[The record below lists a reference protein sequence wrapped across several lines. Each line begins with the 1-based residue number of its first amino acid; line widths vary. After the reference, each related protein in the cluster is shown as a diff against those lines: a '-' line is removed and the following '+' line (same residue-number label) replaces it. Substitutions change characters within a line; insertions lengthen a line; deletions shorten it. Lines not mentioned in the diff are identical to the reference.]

1 MAKKE
6 QSKGNLV
13 SFQPA
18 EVKVQAP
25 RNGVVGDFLTNTEIM
40 FQTHTLRM
48 KSLVTQINVTQDRME
63 SLLEIA
69 GEMLGAAETRLE
81 EDLRR
86 QGLLAPDP
94 DEE

>member
-1 MAKKE
+1 MAKKD
-6 QSKGNLV
+6 KGNLV

-18 EVKVQAP
+18 EVKTLAP
-25 RNGVVGDFLTNTEIM
+25 RNGIVGEFLTNTESM
-40 FQTHTLRM
+40 FHTHSLRM
-48 KSLVTQINVTQDRME
+48 KSLVTKLNVTQDRME